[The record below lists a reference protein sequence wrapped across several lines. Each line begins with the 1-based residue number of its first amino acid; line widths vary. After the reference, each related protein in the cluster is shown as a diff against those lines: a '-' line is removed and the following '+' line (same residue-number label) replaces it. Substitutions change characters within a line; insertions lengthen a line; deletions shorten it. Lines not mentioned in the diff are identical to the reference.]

1 MATTEIPTLDH
12 VLLLATRLSAED
24 RLRLIAHLALQ
35 LAETPRPTTATADDQ
50 SFAHR
55 MSQIREKILSTMA
68 TVDDHPLLELEDL
81 IAESKTL
88 GPATQDSAVIISE
101 IRR

>member
-1 MATTEIPTLDH
+1 EIPTLDY

-35 LAETPRPTTATADDQ
+35 LAETPRATMAIADDQ
-50 SFAHR
+50 SLER
-55 MSQIREKILSTMA
+55 RILQIREILRTMEA
-68 TVDDHPLLELEDL
+68 TTGKHPLLELDDL
-81 IAESKTL
+81 IAESKTP
-88 GPATQDSAVIISE
+88 GSAKQDSAVIISE